1 MLDRFAMARALREIA
16 SLLELKGEN
25 PFRARA
31 YDNGARSLEKLT
43 DEELGRLVDEKRLT
57 EVKGIGTGL
66 ASLIAELFLTGRS
79 AFLDEL
85 RAALPPGLIELAQV
99 PDLGPRKI
107 QALHEALG
115 ITSVAA
121 LKAACEA
128 GQVHGLKG
136 FGEKSE
142 EKILEGIR
150 RYEEREERM
159 LLVHALELGEPLLAH
174 VRACP
179 AVVCADIAGSAR
191 RWKETVADLD
201 IVVGSLAPAEVMD
214 HFASHPAV
222 ERVEV
227 RGDTKCTVRLGTGFQ
242 VDLRVVPPVDYATA
256 LHHFTGSKEH
266 HVQLRGLARERGLT
280 VSEWGVVRIESGDK
294 LEVPSEE
301 ALYQQLGLSYIPP
314 ELRENEGEI
323 EAALAG
329 ERFDDLVRLEDVQ
342 GMVHCHTTFSDGK
355 NSIEEMAR
363 AAEAMGMKYLT
374 ITDHSPTAAYA
385 GGVKFDD
392 LLRQWD
398 EIARVQEKVKVRL
411 LRGTESDILEDGAL
425 DYPDAVLEKFD
436 VIIASIHSRMRM
448 DEEQMTRRL
457 IGAMRQPWFKIWG
470 HALGRLIQ
478 KRDPFACRVEEVL
491 DVVAASRAAV
501 EINGDPYRLDME
513 PRWLREA
520 RRRGIRFVISTDAHS
535 VDALRNLRFGVGIA
549 RRGGVRRSEVINVKD
564 AEGFRREVRPS

>member
-1 MLDRFAMARALREIA
+1 MLDRFAIARALREIA

-43 DEELGRLVDEKRLT
+43 DEELARLVDEKRLT
-57 EVKGIGTGL
+57 EVKGIGTAL
-66 ASLIAELFLTGRS
+66 AALIAELFLTGHS

-128 GQVHGLKG
+128 GQVRGLKG

-142 EKILEGIR
+142 EKILEGIQ
-150 RYEEREERM
+150 RYETREERM

-179 AVVCADIAGSAR
+179 AVHCADLAGSAR

-201 IVVGSLAPAEVMD
+201 IVAGSLAPTDVMD
-214 HFASHPAV
+214 HFASHPSI
-222 ERVEV
+222 ERVEA

-242 VDLRVVPPVDYATA
+242 VDLRVVPPVDYGTA
-256 LHHFTGSKEH
+256 LHHFTGSKDH
-266 HVQLRGLARERGLT
+266 HVRLRGLARERGLT
-280 VSEWGVVRIESGDK
+280 VSEWGVVRLESGDK

-301 ALYQQLGLSYIPP
+301 ALYQQLGLPYIPP

-329 ERFDDLVRLEDVQ
+329 ERFDDLVRLEDIQ

-448 DEEQMTRRL
+448 DEDQMTRRL

-491 DVVAASRAAV
+491 DVVADSRAAV

-513 PRWLREA
+513 PRWIREA